1 MFQCHIVCMTHCS
14 NVTLFYFSLFLCLIV
29 FISHFL
35 LYSFYIIFSVSYY
48 LMSQCSS
55 YIVFYVLVSHCVYL
69 SLFLCHT
76 VPVSHCFYVSLFLY
90 HTASVSHCFYVSLF
104 LCLIVFMSHCS
115 CVTLFP
121 YYAEGYRLVMH
132 VHVTAIPVIGHWPV
146 LSFYLDHR
154 MATEMPAS
162 LRSWLAAA
170 CHRPLLWIMQMIATR
185 RQESNSLCFVAK
197 SCLSAKL
204 GCVHYHA

>member
-35 LYSFYIIFSVSYY
+35 LYSFYLNVSVSYY
-48 LMSQCSS
+48 YRMSQCSS

-69 SLFLCHT
+69 SLFLY
-76 VPVSHCFYVSLFLY
+76 P
-90 HTASVSHCFYVSLF
+90 TASVSHCFYVSLF

-132 VHVTAIPVIGHWPV
+132 IHVTAIPVIGHWPV